1 MYIYF
6 IKIFVFFLKI
16 FLQIFVKS
24 EGPPNVIAKV
34 QFTFLIS
41 DMVPRKIAGTT
52 PRQLKPL

>member
-6 IKIFVFFLKI
+6 IKI

-52 PRQLKPL
+52 PRQLKSL